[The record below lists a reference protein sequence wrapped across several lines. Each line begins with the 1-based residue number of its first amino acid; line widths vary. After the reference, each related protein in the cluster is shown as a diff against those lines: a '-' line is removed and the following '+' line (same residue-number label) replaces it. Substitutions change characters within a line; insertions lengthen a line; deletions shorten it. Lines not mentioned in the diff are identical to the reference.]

1 MSEEVQHQHGHEHQ
15 HDHQHEHGHAQEHEH
30 RSEAASDSAASSVP
44 GINLTPKALEMVKQ
58 MHAKEKLGTEQG
70 LRISVVGGGCSG
82 FQYSLSFDVRKEGD
96 TAQEIDGA
104 KVFVDEI
111 SLPYIAGTTL
121 DYVEGLH
128 AGGFRFDNPRAS
140 RTCGCGSSFS
150 A

>member
-1 MSEEVQHQHGHEHQ
+1 MSEELHQ
-15 HDHQHEHGHAQEHEH
+15 QELNGNNN
-30 RSEAASDSAASSVP
+30 AANELP
-44 GINLTPKALEMVKQ
+44 GVNLTPKALDAVRKMI
-58 MHAKEKLGTEQG
+58 AKEGLSADKG

-82 FQYSLSFDVRKEGD
+82 FQYSLGFDGRKDGD
-96 TAQEIDGA
+96 TLTVLDGVN
-104 KVFVDEI
+104 VFVDEI

-128 AGGFRFDNPRAS
+128 NAGFRFDNPRAS

>member
-1 MSEEVQHQHGHEHQ
+1 MSQEIHQ
-15 HDHQHEHGHAQEHEH
+15 D
-30 RSEAASDSAASSVP
+30 ASVASNQSPVP
-44 GINLTPKALEMVKQ
+44 GVNLTPKAVDAIRK
-58 MHAKEKLGTEQG
+58 MHSKEGLGADQG

-82 FQYSLSFDVRKEGD
+82 FQYSMNFDSRKDGD
-96 TAQEIDGA
+96 IVTDFDGIS
-104 KVFVDEI
+104 VFVDEI

-128 AGGFRFDNPRAS
+128 NAGFRFDNPRAS

>member
-1 MSEEVQHQHGHEHQ
+1 MSQEVDRNAHSGEQALER
-15 HDHQHEHGHAQEHEH
+15 A
-30 RSEAASDSAASSVP
+30 P
-44 GINLTPKALEMVKQ
+44 GDIPAINLTPRALDMIKQ
-58 MHAKEKLGTEQG
+58 MHAKEGLGPEQG
-70 LRISVVGGGCSG
+70 LRVSVVGGGCSG
-82 FQYSLSFDVRKEGD
+82 FQYSLSFDSRKDGD
-96 TAQEIDGA
+96 VEREIDGT
-104 KVFVDEI
+104 KFFVDEI

>member
-1 MSEEVQHQHGHEHQ
+1 MSEELHQ
-15 HDHQHEHGHAQEHEH
+15 QELNGNNN
-30 RSEAASDSAASSVP
+30 AANELP
-44 GINLTPKALEMVKQ
+44 GVNLTPKALDAVRKMI
-58 MHAKEKLGTEQG
+58 AKEGLGTDQG

-82 FQYSLSFDVRKEGD
+82 FQYSLGFDGRKDGD
-96 TAQEIDGA
+96 TLTVLDGVN
-104 KVFVDEI
+104 VFVDEI

-128 AGGFRFDNPRAS
+128 NAGFRFDNPRAS

>member
-1 MSEEVQHQHGHEHQ
+1 MSEEVQHQH
-15 HDHQHEHGHAQEHEH
+15 EH
-30 RSEAASDSAASSVP
+30 RNEPAREGAAASVP

-58 MHAKEKLGTEQG
+58 MHTKEGLGAERG

-96 TAQEIDGA
+96 TTQEIDGT
-104 KVFVDEI
+104 KVFIDEI